1 MTTANAFKGTE
12 QRADCPGCHGD
23 MVAEPDHR
31 WPSGWA
37 WYCPR
42 ADCSEAG
49 GCWPVSLGE
58 LRRAERLA
66 NYQFQPA

>member
-1 MTTANAFKGTE
+1 MTTSNISKGWE
-12 QRADCPGCHGD
+12 QHAECPGCHGD

-58 LRRAERLA
+58 LRQAERLA
-66 NYQFQPA
+66 NYRFRPA